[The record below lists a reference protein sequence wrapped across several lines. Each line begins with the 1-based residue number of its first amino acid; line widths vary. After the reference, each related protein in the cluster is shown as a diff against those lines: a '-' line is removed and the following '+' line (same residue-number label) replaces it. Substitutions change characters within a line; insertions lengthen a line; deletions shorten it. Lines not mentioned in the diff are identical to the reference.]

1 MIVLWAILALVVA
14 CFGFVI
20 LFGAPY
26 LPTLKKQVDLALDLA
41 ELKPGGVL
49 LELGSGDGRVLLLAA
64 KRGYR
69 AIGYE
74 INPLLVLVSKLITW
88 RYRGLIQ
95 VKWANFLTAKWP
107 PADAIFVFGIGRIM
121 PKIDAKI
128 RQSKKPVRLV
138 SFAFPVHNQNPL
150 VVKDGLFVYSYH
162 RTIA

>member
-1 MIVLWAILALVVA
+1 MALVIA
-14 CFGFVI
+14 SFCFVI

-26 LPTLKKQVDLALDLA
+26 LPTLKKQIDLALDLA
-41 ELKPGGVL
+41 EIKPGGVL

-74 INPLLVLVSKLITW
+74 INPLLVVISKFITW
-88 RYRGLIQ
+88 RYRDLVEIRWG
-95 VKWANFLTAKWP
+95 NFLTAKWP
-107 PADAIFVFGIGRIM
+107 ATGAIFVFGIGRIM

-128 RQSKKPVRLV
+128 RQAKKPVRLI
-138 SFAFPVHNQNPL
+138 SFAFPVHGQDPL
-150 VVKDGLFVYSYH
+150 VVKDGLYVYSYH